1 MRKLR
6 KIWTVTIKKTVLVK
20 TRRIW
25 MMMGNRTMMGK
36 KRMPLKKEEIR
47 KKQWN
52 DIDITFIKIAN
63 LNT

>member
-20 TRRIW
+20 ARRIW
-25 MMMGNRTMMGK
+25 MMMDNRTMMGK

-52 DIDITFIKIAN
+52 DIDITYYQN
-63 LNT
+63 C